1 MKRSTVN
8 KKRNAVLIM
17 LKKFTNKCFVELANP
32 LMHIKETEVKVF
44 PEFQVGLLQIF
55 VSQAADEFN
64 YISANERIMKVSVNR
79 RSIYQPTLK
88 TSHRLVSF
96 I

>member
-1 MKRSTVN
+1 
-8 KKRNAVLIM
+8 M
-17 LKKFTNKCFVELANP
+17 LKKFTNKFFVELANP
-32 LMHIKETEVKVF
+32 LMHIKETEVK
-44 PEFQVGLLQIF
+44 FQVGLLQIF